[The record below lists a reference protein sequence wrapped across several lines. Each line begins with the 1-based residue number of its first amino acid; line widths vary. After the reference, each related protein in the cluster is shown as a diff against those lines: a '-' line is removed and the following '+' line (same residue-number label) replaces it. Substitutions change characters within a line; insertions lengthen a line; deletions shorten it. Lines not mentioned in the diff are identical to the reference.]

1 MAEENE
7 IVVEVEVSTGS
18 NPFVSTVRRVLM
30 ASVGAIVLAQ
40 EEIEDFVQKLVERGE
55 LAEQDGRKLVTDLRE
70 KRKSAQESTQNRV
83 QETSE
88 KTTATM
94 DRGMEGVL
102 GRMNIPSKSDIEEL
116 SEKITALSEKVDAL
130 KEQNDA

>member
-7 IVVEVEVSTGS
+7 VVVEVEVSTGS

-30 ASVGAIVLAQ
+30 ASVGAVVLAQ
-40 EEIEDFVQKLVERGE
+40 EEIEDFVHKLVERGE

-70 KRKSAQESTQNRV
+70 KRKSAQESTHNRV
-83 QETSE
+83 QETS
-88 KTTATM
+88 ATV

-116 SEKITALSEKVDAL
+116 SERSAALSEKVDAL
-130 KEQNDA
+130 KEQNGA

>member
-1 MAEENE
+1 MAEEIE
-7 IVVEVEVSTGS
+7 VVEEESLGS

-30 ASVGAIVLAQ
+30 ASVGAVVLAQ

-70 KRKSAQESTQNRV
+70 KRQSAQESTQNRV
-83 QETSE
+83 QETGE
-88 KTTATM
+88 KTSATV
-94 DRGMEGVL
+94 DRGMEGML
-102 GRMNIPSKSDIEEL
+102 GRMNIPSKSDIEDL
-116 SEKITALSEKVDAL
+116 SEKIATLSEKVDAL

>member
-1 MAEENE
+1 MAEEIE
-7 IVVEVEVSTGS
+7 VVEEESLGA

-30 ASVGAIVLAQ
+30 AGVGAVVLAQ

-55 LAEQDGRKLVTDLRE
+55 LAEQDGRKLITDLRE
-70 KRKSAQESTQNRV
+70 KRQSAQESTQNRV
-83 QETSE
+83 QETGE
-88 KTTATM
+88 KTSATM

-102 GRMNIPSKSDIEEL
+102 GRMNVPSKSDIEEL
-116 SEKITALSEKVDAL
+116 SEKIAALSEKVDAL

>member
-7 IVVEVEVSTGS
+7 VVVEVEVSTGS

-30 ASVGAIVLAQ
+30 ASVGAVVLAQ
-40 EEIEDFVQKLVERGE
+40 EEIEDFVHKLVERGE

-70 KRKSAQESTQNRV
+70 KRKSAQESTHNRV
-83 QETSE
+83 QETS
-88 KTTATM
+88 ATV

-116 SEKITALSEKVDAL
+116 SERIAALSEKVDAL
-130 KEQNDA
+130 KEQNGA